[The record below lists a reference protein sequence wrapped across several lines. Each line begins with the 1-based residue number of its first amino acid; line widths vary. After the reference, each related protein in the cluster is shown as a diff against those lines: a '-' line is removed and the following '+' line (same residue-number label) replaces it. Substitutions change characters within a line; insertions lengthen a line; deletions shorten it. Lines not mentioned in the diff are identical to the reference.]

1 MGSNE
6 QSTPEE
12 KINALEAKIATIH
25 RSMGV
30 IEFEMDGTIAD
41 VNDNFLAVVGYS
53 RDEVI
58 GRHHRMFVDSEFA
71 NSAEYQEFWAK
82 LNRGEFDHGEY
93 ERLTKSGRWVW
104 LQATY
109 NPVFDDNG
117 KPIKVIKYATEITKT
132 KNEKLDYDGQIEAID
147 RAMCVLITD
156 LDGVITAVNENYLD
170 VVGYGERELLG
181 QYHKT
186 LMSPEVTSSP
196 RYNDFW
202 AQLKRGQF
210 EAGEFKLVDKN
221 GGEKWVRAT
230 YNPIFNSDNEIDRII
245 CYAMDITRAKRNEFM
260 TDAVLKE
267 AGDVMMSMAEG
278 DLTKKMTG
286 TYDAEYEPIQQAVNS
301 TVEKILSVVEEINE
315 SSMSIA
321 SAAGQISEGNLDL
334 SQRTEEQASSLQE
347 TAASMEQ
354 LTSTVRQN
362 SDNTRQAEQLAAG
375 ARQQAEKGGD
385 VLDSA
390 VKAMSEINASS
401 KKVADIISVIDEIA
415 FQTNLLALNAAVEA
429 ARAGDQGRGFAV
441 VASEVRNLAQRSATA
456 AKEIKGLINDS
467 VEKVTEGTKLV
478 DKSNEA
484 LDEIVTSAKKVGDII
499 SEIAAA
505 SEEQSA
511 GIEQINKAVT
521 QMDEMTQQNASLVE
535 EAAAASKSMDEQ
547 TQDMQRMLSFFYND
561 EQQTA
566 IPAPP
571 RKPQPSAQPVSNRTA
586 QARTAAQRRPQPVSA
601 SQEEDQWEEF

>member
-12 KINALEAKIATIH
+12 KINELEAKIATIH